1 MKTLFFPAAIVA
13 LALSALAADNKS
25 SPTPEQAAAKY
36 TGVIDQRAQKIVAA
50 LGLTDSN
57 TAAKVHGLI
66 MDQYR
71 TLNDWHNAN
80 DPQIKA
86 ARGDTAAVAKIR
98 ASLKTL
104 HDKYLADLA
113 RYLSPAQ
120 IETVKDKM
128 TYGKVEF
135 TFRGYCVQY
144 PHLSDANQQAILKLL
159 KEAREEAMDG
169 GSAREKTAIF
179 QRYKGR
185 INNYLSKQGIH
196 PEKAKAAPGTAAA
209 RTTH

>member
-1 MKTLFFPAAIVA
+1 MKKLLFPAAIVA

>member
-196 PEKAKAAPGTAAA
+196 PEKAKAAPGAAAA